1 MLEQLNSKHSIGER
15 LRFHEGAGGFVTA
28 RIETELSSGEITLH
42 GGHVISW
49 TPSEQEPV
57 IWLSDS
63 SYFREDNAIRGGIPI
78 CWPWF
83 GEHASDPDKP
93 SHGFA
98 RTRLFSV
105 ERTYQLVDGGCGI
118 ELSLRD
124 APETNKHW
132 PDAFALSLIVE
143 MGKSLSVQL
152 TMHNTSKVEA
162 TYGAAL
168 HSYLR
173 VGDIEQVKVTGLAKT
188 VYLDKVQGFV
198 RKLQEGA
205 AEIHGETDRVYLE
218 TGDPLVLIDPVLGRQ
233 LKITKR
239 GSLTTVLW
247 NPGAEKARAM
257 KDFDDEGYRNML
269 CIEAANAF
277 DNQIDVAPGAQHTLG
292 TEISVV

>member
-1 MLEQLNSKHSIGER
+1 MIEELNAQHAIGEW
-15 LRFHEGAGGFVTA
+15 LRFHKGSGGLVTA
-28 RIETELSSGEITLH
+28 RIETENSSGEVTLH
-42 GGHVISW
+42 GAQVISW
-49 TPSEQEPV
+49 TPTGQEPV

-63 SYFREDNAIRGGIPI
+63 SHFRQDKAIRGGIPI

-98 RTRLFSV
+98 RTRQFSV

-118 ELSLRD
+118 ELRLCN
-124 APETNKHW
+124 AKETDNHW
-132 PDAFALSLIVE
+132 PDAFALSLMVE
-143 MGKSLSVQL
+143 MGKTLSVQL
-152 TMHNTSKVEA
+152 TMHNTSKSEA

-173 VGDIEQVKVTGLAKT
+173 VGDVEQVTVTGLAKT
-188 VYLDKVQGFV
+188 VYLDKVEGFV

-205 AEIHGETDRVYLE
+205 AEIRGETDRVYLE
-218 TGDPLVLIDPVLGRQ
+218 TKDALVLVDPVLERK
-233 LKITKR
+233 LRITKR

-257 KDFDDEGYRNML
+257 EDFDDEGYRNML
-269 CIEAANAF
+269 CIEVANAF
-277 DNQIDVAPGAQHTLG
+277 DDQIDVAAGDRHTLG
-292 TEISVV
+292 TEISVE